1 MNTVAGTSCIQMR
14 KIIFYVEMNF
24 NEDLIG
30 AKQTEEKERL
40 KIKSEEENGEAT
52 AVEEQLK
59 AIPPGCISL
68 LRALRPRV
76 LIKIDL
82 RLQ

>member
-1 MNTVAGTSCIQMR
+1 MR
-14 KIIFYVEMNF
+14 KTIFYVEMNC

-40 KIKSEEENGEAT
+40 KIKSEEVEEENGEAT